1 MKRVM
6 KEKNQFVKEYLKVV
20 NYKGEVNKNIETL
33 REIHKKHLLNI
44 PFENLNIINKIPL
57 EFNFESL
64 CNKIIKEGRGG
75 LCYELNGLFLQL
87 LREIGFDAQ
96 FLGAQVSEYG
106 NEYDHVLIMVKLDG
120 ESWLLDVGFGDN
132 FLYPIKLILNEPQK
146 DIKGY
151 YKIVKSKDEQY
162 DLVKSKDNKLYNKQ
176 YTFTLK
182 ERRLEEFEDRCRWFE
197 TSESSRFNKYKLCAK
212 ETEHGRIS
220 LKDYRLLSID
230 GENIVE
236 KPINDDIEFK
246 FNLKKLFNIEI

>member
-1 MKRVM
+1 MIFKD
-6 KEKNQFVKEYLKVV
+6 ENLFINEYLKLIK
-20 NYKGEVNKNIETL
+20 YDYEIDKSIETL
-33 REIHKKHLLNI
+33 REIHKHHLINI
-44 PFENLNIINKIPL
+44 PFENLDIMNKISL
-57 EFNFESL
+57 DLNLDSL
-64 CNKIIKEGRGG
+64 CNKIIKGGRGG

-87 LREIGFDAQ
+87 LTQIGFDAYY
-96 FLGAQVSEYG
+96 LGAQVSEYG

-146 DIKGY
+146 DTKGY

-162 DLVKSKDNKLYNKQ
+162 DLLKSKDNKIYDKQ

-182 ERRLEEFEDRCRWFE
+182 ERSLEEFEDRCRWFE
-197 TSESSRFNKYKLCAK
+197 TSERSIFNKYKLCAK

-220 LKDYRLLSID
+220 LKDYRLLSVD

-236 KPINDDIEFK
+236 KPINDDIEFN